1 MVVISISLS
10 GRELADFD
18 HLVEHHGY
26 DSRSSAVRD
35 ALHKYVAQHR
45 FEFSEGE
52 MDVVITMAYP
62 DTGPQEKV
70 RGIVHEHDD
79 LVVTNIHHHGGPTCV
94 DVMVVHGLGP
104 QIHALVDALSSVRDV
119 RVTITPVGQHGGSPR
134 RRSKAPSL

>member
-10 GRELADFD
+10 GKELADFD

-26 DSRSSAVRD
+26 DSRSSGVRD

-62 DTGPQEKV
+62 DSGPQEKV
-70 RGIVHEHDD
+70 RDIVHQHDD
-79 LVVTNIHHHGGPTCV
+79 LVVTNFHHHAGPTCV
-94 DVMVVHGLGP
+94 DVLVVHGLGP
-104 QIHALVDALSSVRDV
+104 QIHALGDSLSALPDV
-119 RVTITPVGQHGGSPR
+119 RVTITPVGHHGGSSR
-134 RRSKAPSL
+134 RRTRAK